1 MDTSR
6 RLAARAQRSARRIAV
21 AWLVA
26 GALAVMLPVL
36 AADEPPKE
44 WDGLVRVS
52 SKQIDHLYKLPEA
65 DFSGYKRVRL
75 DPIEVEFDKNW
86 NPNSSERS
94 ASRRLNNSDLEKI
107 KKTLAEEF
115 RKVFT
120 EELTKNGYPVV
131 DQDDDDV
138 LRVSAAIANLYITA
152 PDKPS
157 AGRSRTYTTNAGHM
171 TLVAELRDSVTGK
184 LMARAVDSVQARDTG
199 TFMVT
204 TSVTNMAGARTAL
217 SKWARV
223 LREGLDAAT
232 GRAK

>member
-1 MDTSR
+1 MTSR
-6 RLAARAQRSARRIAV
+6 KSAAARGSATHLSLALFAIAAVAALLPALAAE
-21 AWLVA
+21 
-26 GALAVMLPVL
+26 
-36 AADEPPKE
+36 EPPRE
-44 WDGLVRVS
+44 WDGLMRVD

-86 NPNSSERS
+86 KPNDSTRSPSQRLTSS
-94 ASRRLNNSDLEKI
+94 DIEKI

-131 DQDDDDV
+131 AGDGDDV
-138 LRVSAAIANLYITA
+138 LRVSAAIVNLYITA
-152 PDKPS
+152 PDKMS

-171 TLVAELRDSVTGK
+171 TLIAELRDSVTGK

-199 TFMVT
+199 SFQIT
-204 TSVTNMAGARTAL
+204 TSVTNLAGARTAL

>member
-1 MDTSR
+1 M
-6 RLAARAQRSARRIAV
+6 
-21 AWLVA
+21 
-26 GALAVMLPVL
+26 
-36 AADEPPKE
+36 
-44 WDGLVRVS
+44 
-52 SKQIDHLYKLPEA
+52 
-65 DFSGYKRVRL
+65 RL

-86 NPNSSERS
+86 KPNESERS
-94 ASRRLNNSDLEKI
+94 PSRRLTNSDLEKI

-120 EELTKNGYPVV
+120 EELAKNGYPVV
-131 DQDDDDV
+131 DQDGDDV

-152 PDKPS
+152 PEKMS

-199 TFMVT
+199 TFMIT
-204 TSVTNMAGARTAL
+204 TSVSNLASARTAL

-223 LREGLDAAT
+223 LREGMDAAT